1 MRKTRK
7 QKTAKRRAARKRE
20 VKYIVLLKIVYGAA
34 LAVGASGSLAGTTV
48 SHNRGGAYMRTK
60 VVPTNP
66 QTPAQTGVRN
76 EFGFLSSNWRNLTA
90 AERLQWNAV
99 TTQFKRKDTLGNIHT
114 LSGINLYKGL
124 NQALFVAGQSLLVAP
139 PVPAGATNINTASV
153 AISAGGSTMVL
164 THAPTPTP
172 AGNTIVVYAT
182 APLSPGISFVKNQL
196 RKITTIPAATA
207 TGESLQ
213 AAYVAKFGATILG
226 QKIGFGFKAV
236 NNTTGEQSVMLQV
249 SAIVAA

>member
-1 MRKTRK
+1 MKKTRK
-7 QKTAKRRAARKRE
+7 EKTAKRRQSESKRC
-20 VKYIVLLKIVYGAA
+20 KYITLLLIEYGAA
-34 LAVGASGSLAGTTV
+34 LAVNASGSLAGTTV

-60 VVPTNP
+60 AIPTNP
-66 QTPAQTGVRN
+66 QTSYQTAVRN

-99 TTQFKRKDTLGNIHT
+99 TNQFQRKNALSKVIT

-124 NQALFVAGQSLLVAP
+124 NQALFEAGQSLLVAP

-153 AISAGGSTMVL
+153 AISAGGATMVL

-172 AGNTIVVYAT
+172 AGNTLVVYAT
-182 APLSPGISFVKNQL
+182 APLSPGISFVKNKL

-226 QKIGFGFKAV
+226 QKIAFGFKAT